1 MADIYIHGIS
11 SQDLDLFNQ
20 FVARKYLFEQGTVPP
35 KQVLAQRR
43 NELIR
48 AYIKSVADDERTTTA
63 GFHVVPAE
71 LGESLKPLIDL
82 LNNKQIPSWPLS
94 SDEKIL
100 LVVPRENALE
110 VQASIT
116 RLLKQKILSV
126 GEQEY

>member
-11 SQDLDLFNQ
+11 SQDLNLFNQ
-20 FVARKYLFEQGTVPP
+20 FVARKYLFEQGAVPP
-35 KQVLAQRR
+35 RQVLAQRR

-71 LGESLKPLIDL
+71 EKSLKSLIDL
-82 LNNKQIPSWPLS
+82 LNNKKIPSWPLS
-94 SDEKIL
+94 SDKRIL

-110 VQASIT
+110 VQSSIT
-116 RLLKQKILSV
+116 RLLQQKVLIT